1 MSHAA
6 ISQVKFRI
14 AALPDLGSIP
24 HLVSREP
31 AEQVWEALA
40 RQTVFVAQFWRW
52 QNQAAIA
59 LQWHYS
65 PATKATEFWVIATSF
80 KHLLGRGPAVD
91 DLRKSVRAMFAAA
104 SVDLVDVA
112 DDGAHLGF
120 TNRHPACEVCV
131 IGQVAQRLCLGTGS
145 ESEEAAGADASYY
158 IVQPFPGPRTTLIGV
173 LEALRHQE
181 AEVLVNVHLQPTHLE
196 PAEQQHLLRLAADA
210 GSLSSYTQERSR
222 SGPIRVN
229 NPVLARLSDLYSSL
243 SDRLLHCGL
252 MVIQVASP
260 SAAAAEAV
268 ASRFG
273 AELVPAAGQGTA
285 GATEAAATYALHRV
299 EDELE
304 RSIWME
310 VLETGYFDPRRLP
323 EAQSLPAE
331 EQRLRFLMDATS
343 ASSAFRLPI
352 PIREA
357 VPGVRTKLP
366 LPPRNMPAAAPSGVA
381 QVIVGKAV
389 DSGLEAGIPLDD
401 LTSHTLVAGATGSG
415 KTSCILAL
423 LDQLSR
429 RGIPFLIIEPANK
442 QYRRLLRSNVEWGK
456 KLRVFTLGDES
467 TRPFRFNPFQVL
479 PGVALESHLG
489 SLKSCFNAALPAFG
503 PLPQLVQAALA
514 KIYTDNGWSELQRG
528 QNPPPRPVPTMA
540 QFVAC
545 VKQLLKAAKYS
556 SGVEADLGGAIG
568 LRLQPLLSG
577 NVGKMLNSTETL
589 SVEDLLS
596 APTVLEL
603 DAVPDAEQQQIIMLF
618 LLTFLQEHCRTSR
631 NSLKC
636 QHVTVI
642 EEAHR
647 LMGRAKGAVNRETQ
661 ADSQAA
667 VAGLFS
673 HALSELRTFGEG
685 LVVVD
690 QVPTRLVE
698 DCLKN
703 TASKVV
709 FRLPGIDDCSVTGNT
724 MNMNPEEA
732 RFLATLPRFQAAF
745 FGQGSLRPAFL
756 VVENFGDCHKL
767 PERLGDTEL
776 RTIYGISEEP
786 VLEEPLSRP
795 EPAKEAAEAHG
806 QTEESRFASIPPP
819 TPPPADGSAR
829 PFAGCG
835 LCQNACKHW
844 ADGRKILESGDVL
857 VKFQTECGY
866 IMADVRGLNGE
877 FTESE
882 MATKKGASAGYFA
895 ELVAGGAKAEN
906 LGHTPGNLFCGLCHL
921 ANASKLDESAELFQL
936 ARARLL
942 SKVAV
947 QKTAAAP
954 PQTQS

>member
-1 MSHAA
+1 MKPDRGG
-6 ISQVKFRI
+6 SQARQCQATFRI
-14 AALPDLGSIP
+14 VALPDLGSIR
-24 HLVSREP
+24 HLASRE
-31 AEQVWEALA
+31 AADQVWEALA

-52 QNQAAIA
+52 QNEASIA

-65 PATKATEFWVIATSF
+65 PGTKATQFGIVATSF
-80 KHLLGRGPAVD
+80 TQLLGRGPSLE
-91 DLRKSVRAMFAAA
+91 DLKQSVRAMFAAA
-104 SVDLVDVA
+104 DVDLEEVA
-112 DDGAHLGF
+112 SAEAQASLTSRFPAPHL
-120 TNRHPACEVCV
+120 CV
-131 IGQVAQRLCLGTGS
+131 LGQVAQRLALGAQPGS
-145 ESEEAAGADASYY
+145 ATVGNAASSFY
-158 IVQPFPGPRTTLIGV
+158 IVQPFPAPRTTLVGV
-173 LEALRHQE
+173 LDSLRQQS

-210 GSLSSYTQERSR
+210 GALSSFTRNLPGREPLRA
-222 SGPIRVN
+222 N
-229 NPVLARLSDLYSSL
+229 NPVLSRLSGLYSSL
-243 SDRLLHCGL
+243 SDRLLHSGL

-260 SAAAAEAV
+260 SAAAAETV

-273 AELVPAAGQGTA
+273 AELVPAVGQGTA

-299 EDELE
+299 EAESE
-304 RSIWME
+304 RRLWME
-310 VLETGYFDPRRLP
+310 VLETGYFDPRKLP

-366 LPPRNMPAAAPSGVA
+366 LPPRNMPPAASAGVA

-389 DSGLEAGIPLDD
+389 DSGLEVGIPLED

-415 KTSCILAL
+415 KTSCVLAL
-423 LDQLSR
+423 MDQLNR

-442 QYRRLLRSNVEWGK
+442 QYRRLLRSNLEWGK
-456 KLRVFTLGDES
+456 KLRVFTLGDET
-467 TRPFRFNPFQVL
+467 TRPFRLNPFQVL

-514 KIYTDNGWSELQRG
+514 RIYTDNGWSVLQRG
-528 QNPPPRPVPTMA
+528 QNPPPHPVPTMA

-545 VKQLLKAAKYS
+545 VKQLLKAAEYS
-556 SGVEADLGGAIG
+556 KTVEADLGGAIG

-577 NVGKMLNSTETL
+577 SVGKMLNSTETL
-589 SVEDLLS
+589 SVEDLLA

-647 LMGRAKGAVNRETQ
+647 LMGRAKAAVNRETQ
-661 ADSQAA
+661 GDSQAA

-756 VVENFGDCHKL
+756 VVENFGDYHKL

-776 RTIYGISEEP
+776 RAIYGISEEP
-786 VLEEPLSRP
+786 VLEEPLSQP
-795 EPAKEAAEAHG
+795 TPAIEPAGAHG
-806 QTEESRFASIPPP
+806 QTEEPRHEVVPPP
-819 TPPPADGSAR
+819 TPPPADGSAL

-835 LCQNACKHW
+835 LCPNACKHW
-844 ADGRKILESGDVL
+844 ADGRKIVESGEVL
-857 VKFQTECGY
+857 SDFQAECNY
-866 IMADVRGLNGE
+866 IFSAVRDLSGE
-877 FTESE
+877 ITEST
-882 MATKKGASAGYFA
+882 MAIKKGASAEHFA

-906 LGHTPGNLFCGLCHL
+906 LGQTPGILFCGLCHL
-921 ANASKLDESAELFQL
+921 ASASKLDESAELFQL

-942 SKVAV
+942 RKVAV
-947 QKTAAAP
+947 Q
-954 PQTQS
+954 Q